1 MADYTVYV
9 AYAGSDGKERDGW
22 VLGNSASLASMKQS
36 VRSLWLRDRL
46 RIGAVFGGEDLV
58 ELEKALTKDTYRAQN
73 IDNED
78 VRESLLTLVAE
89 AKGCGGTVF
98 IQ

>member
-1 MADYTVYV
+1 M
-9 AYAGSDGKERDGW
+9 
-22 VLGNSASLASMKQS
+22 GNSTSLANMKQS

-46 RIGAVFGGEDLV
+46 RIGAEFGGDDLV
-58 ELEKALTKDTYRAQN
+58 ELEKALSKDTYRAQN

-78 VRESLLTLVAE
+78 VREALLTLASQ
-89 AKGCGGTVF
+89 ARGCGGTVF